1 MTIEFLAILIAG
13 VAGAGVG
20 LFLKRVLR
28 LALPGWMIP
37 ALAGLSMICMSIWSE
52 YSWFPRLQAGI
63 PPGVVLADTGATASP
78 IRPWTYVVPLVT
90 SALLVDT
97 RKSMRNPAAPDLVL
111 TQVWRFARWQ
121 GNQEIMV
128 MFDCAGARRVD
139 VTTSVTFSETG
150 DMSGGSWVPLDP
162 DDKVLQAACHG
173 G

>member
-1 MTIEFLAILIAG
+1 MTVEILAILIAG

-20 LFLKRVLR
+20 LILR
-28 LALPGWMIP
+28 KLMRGLPNWLIP
-37 ALAGLSMICMSIWSE
+37 AMAGGFMICMSIWSE

-63 PPGVVLADTGATASP
+63 PPGVVLAQTNDGASP
-78 IRPWTYVVPLVT
+78 FRPWTYVVPLVT
-90 SALLVDT
+90 SAFLVDT

-139 VTTSVTFSETG
+139 VTPNVTFTETG
-150 DMSGGSWVPLDP
+150 QMSGGTWVPLDP
-162 DDKVLQAACHG
+162 GDKILQAACHG